1 MSTLPS
7 QAARTFRTG
16 RRVGF
21 EGFGRRLAPSS
32 SVRSKNWMIS
42 RQGSHL
48 NMLRDAAAFDIA
60 FRQPGQSGFIEVLE
74 IEDLEM
80 EVLEMEVLEIEV
92 LEIEVLEIEVMETLC
107 CVNILDA
114 RTIPVRTSRNTTN
127 QGCFFWLR
135 RTVLIPIP

>member
-60 FRQPGQSGFIEVLE
+60 FRQPGQSGFF
-74 IEDLEM
+74 ED
-80 EVLEMEVLEIEV
+80 LEMEVLEIEV
-92 LEIEVLEIEVMETLC
+92 MEILC

>member
-60 FRQPGQSGFIEVLE
+60 FRQPGQSGFFEDLEMEVLEMEALEMEVLE
-74 IEDLEM
+74 I

-92 LEIEVLEIEVMETLC
+92 MEILC

-114 RTIPVRTSRNTTN
+114 RTIPVRTSRNTTK

>member
-60 FRQPGQSGFIEVLE
+60 FRQPGQSGFFEDLE

-80 EVLEMEVLEIEV
+80 EVLEMEVLEM
-92 LEIEVLEIEVMETLC
+92 EVLEIEVMEILC

>member
-74 IEDLEM
+74 IEVLEMEVLEM

-92 LEIEVLEIEVMETLC
+92 MEILC

-114 RTIPVRTSRNTTN
+114 RTIPVRTSRNTTK

>member
-60 FRQPGQSGFIEVLE
+60 FRQPGQSGFFEVLE
-74 IEDLEM
+74 IEVLEMEVLEM

-92 LEIEVLEIEVMETLC
+92 MEILC

-114 RTIPVRTSRNTTN
+114 RTIPVRTSRNTTK

>member
-60 FRQPGQSGFIEVLE
+60 FRQPGQSGFF
-74 IEDLEM
+74 
-80 EVLEMEVLEIEV
+80 EVLEIEV
-92 LEIEVLEIEVMETLC
+92 LEIEVLEIEVLEMEVMEILC

-114 RTIPVRTSRNTTN
+114 RTIPVRTSRNTTK

>member
-60 FRQPGQSGFIEVLE
+60 FRQPGQSGFF
-74 IEDLEM
+74 ED
-80 EVLEMEVLEIEV
+80 LEMEVLEIEV
-92 LEIEVLEIEVMETLC
+92 LEIKVMEILC

>member
-1 MSTLPS
+1 
-7 QAARTFRTG
+7 
-16 RRVGF
+16 
-21 EGFGRRLAPSS
+21 
-32 SVRSKNWMIS
+32 
-42 RQGSHL
+42 
-48 NMLRDAAAFDIA
+48 MLRDAAAFDIA
-60 FRQPGQSGFIEVLE
+60 FRQPGQSGFFEDLEIEVLEMEALEIEVLE
-74 IEDLEM
+74 I

-92 LEIEVLEIEVMETLC
+92 LEIEVMEILC

>member
-92 LEIEVLEIEVMETLC
+92 LEIEVMEILC

>member
-1 MSTLPS
+1 M
-7 QAARTFRTG
+7 
-16 RRVGF
+16 
-21 EGFGRRLAPSS
+21 
-32 SVRSKNWMIS
+32 NI
-42 RQGSHL
+42 
-48 NMLRDAAAFDIA
+48 LRDAAAFDIA
-60 FRQPGQSGFIEVLE
+60 FRQPGQSGFF
-74 IEDLEM
+74 EDLEI

-92 LEIEVLEIEVMETLC
+92 MEILC

>member
-60 FRQPGQSGFIEVLE
+60 FRQPGQSGFF
-74 IEDLEM
+74 ED
-80 EVLEMEVLEIEV
+80 LEMEVLEIEV
-92 LEIEVLEIEVMETLC
+92 MEILC

-114 RTIPVRTSRNTTN
+114 RTIPVRTSRNTTK

>member
-1 MSTLPS
+1 MSTVSS
-7 QAARTFRTG
+7 QAARTFLAG

-32 SVRSKNWMIS
+32 CVRSKNWMIS

-48 NMLRDAAAFDIA
+48 NMLRDAATFDIA

-74 IEDLEM
+74 I

-92 LEIEVLEIEVMETLC
+92 LEIEVLEIEVLEIEVMEILC

-114 RTIPVRTSRNTTN
+114 
-127 QGCFFWLR
+127 
-135 RTVLIPIP
+135 

>member
-60 FRQPGQSGFIEVLE
+60 FRQPGQSGFF
-74 IEDLEM
+74 EDLEI

-92 LEIEVLEIEVMETLC
+92 LEIEVLEIEVMEILC

-114 RTIPVRTSRNTTN
+114 RTIPVRTSRNTTK

>member
-60 FRQPGQSGFIEVLE
+60 FRQPGQSGFF
-74 IEDLEM
+74 EDLEI

-92 LEIEVLEIEVMETLC
+92 MEILC

-114 RTIPVRTSRNTTN
+114 RTIPVRTSRNTTK

>member
-60 FRQPGQSGFIEVLE
+60 FRQPGQSGFF
-74 IEDLEM
+74 
-80 EVLEMEVLEIEV
+80 EVLEIEV
-92 LEIEVLEIEVMETLC
+92 LEIEVLEIKVMEILC

>member
-74 IEDLEM
+74 IE
-80 EVLEMEVLEIEV
+80 
-92 LEIEVLEIEVMETLC
+92 VMEILC

>member
-60 FRQPGQSGFIEVLE
+60 FRQPGQSGFFEDLEMEVLE
-74 IEDLEM
+74 IEDLEI

-92 LEIEVLEIEVMETLC
+92 MEILC

-114 RTIPVRTSRNTTN
+114 RTIPVRTSRNTTK